1 MLEIGENVVVIA
13 TGEKGIIHDIRTNP
27 ETTIYIV
34 KIENELRKYLR
45 EHLSADKPTEEPTS
59 DSITITRQELRDV
72 IGEAVNSIL
81 KDYNDSRI
89 HTILALQGVLISER
103 AVKKLFDD

>member
-34 KIENELRKYLR
+34 KIENELRKYKVDYQITYENDGNKFVSTDRAAPLTLYFADGR
-45 EHLSADKPTEEPTS
+45 LYYEVEITEDFKVIYNYELSK
-59 DSITITRQELRDV
+59 
-72 IGEAVNSIL
+72 
-81 KDYNDSRI
+81 
-89 HTILALQGVLISER
+89 
-103 AVKKLFDD
+103 

>member
-1 MLEIGENVVVIA
+1 MLEIGENVVIIA

-45 EHLSADKPTEEPTS
+45 EHLSADEPTEEPKS
-59 DSITITRQELRDV
+59 DSITITRQELKDLITESV
-72 IGEAVNSIL
+72 HSIMEDFSDPRL
-81 KDYNDSRI
+81 
-89 HTILALQGVLISER
+89 HTILALQGVLIGER
-103 AVKKLFDD
+103 AVKKVFDD